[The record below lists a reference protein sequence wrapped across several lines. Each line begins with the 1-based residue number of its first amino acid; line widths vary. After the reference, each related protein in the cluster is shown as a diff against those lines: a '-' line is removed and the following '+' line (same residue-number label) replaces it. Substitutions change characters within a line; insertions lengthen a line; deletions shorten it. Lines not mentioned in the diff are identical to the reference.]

1 MSTAPSPTGHR
12 SSPWLALAFWKVS
25 RIVLVLATL
34 AGLLTAAVFL
44 VLAMIAVGEGNS
56 SLLVRG
62 LLGGLVSLCLTWL
75 LGRGARGA
83 RNRANDIAIAE
94 HAAALRLEPLDPVAH
109 CNQGFACV
117 RRGEYARA
125 IAHYEAALRLDP
137 KDPYPYLG
145 RVNAYGSIGQFDRV
159 IAEYTEVIRLD
170 PGNALAY
177 CARGTACNA
186 TGRFDLAIADA
197 GEAIRLDPNLYLGYD
212 VRGYGLWH
220 KGNFNVVLKVLA
232 IAWMLGTF
240 GFLRRD
246 HFDWRTPTGSKA
258 DHEQAVADFT
268 EAIRLN
274 PKAWDSYQGRAL
286 VQRALGEHARAA
298 ADEARVREAL
308 R

>member
-1 MSTAPSPTGHR
+1 M
-12 SSPWLALAFWKVS
+12 AFWKVC
-25 RIVLVLATL
+25 RFVLVLGVL

-44 VLAMIAVGEGNS
+44 VLAIIAIQEGNS
-56 SLLVRG
+56 SLLLRAVS
-62 LLGGLVSLCLTWL
+62 GGLVSVGITWL
-75 LGRGARGA
+75 VGAGARHA
-83 RNRANDIAIAE
+83 RNRASDLAIAE
-94 HAAALRLEPLDPVAH
+94 QAETLRLNPLDPVAH

-125 IAHYEAALRLDP
+125 IAHYEAALLLDP

-159 IAEYTEVIRLD
+159 IAEYTELIRLD
-170 PGNALAY
+170 PSNALAY
-177 CARGTACNA
+177 CARGTAYNA

-197 GEAIRLDPNLYLGYD
+197 GEAIRLDPNLYFGYD

-220 KGNFNVVLKVLA
+220 KGNFNVILKVLA

-274 PKAWDSYQGRAL
+274 PKAWDCYQGRAL
-286 VQRALGEHARAA
+286 VQRALGEHDRAA
-298 ADEARVREAL
+298 ADEARVRDAL
-308 R
+308 G